1 MKAKSFHRR
10 FTPRSSSGLFLAL
23 AAAGLTGCGG
33 GNDGGIAKNC
43 AETGSYACK
52 SGETEPLYPLQ
63 WALNYTNSIFSKIA
77 DAGAFG
83 RGIDLN
89 VEPVHRQGI
98 KGQGI
103 KVLVIDSGVDLAHE
117 DLKANADYSMSWNFV
132 QQSNDPNPLLT
143 SSRAAHGTNVA
154 GMIAAAQ
161 NGKGVMGIAPLAQI
175 GGAAIILDKEPWAQ
189 SGENSIDAM
198 GGAEWSR
205 KADIINASYGSGTY
219 PETYES
225 RQNAN
230 LVGMHMLKSLR
241 NGKGISFIKAAG
253 NAFDSTADAS
263 DQEISC
269 GPLAGAYDCTN
280 PANDPTNLEPN
291 AIVTAALNAKG
302 QASSYSSAGSV
313 VWITGLG
320 GEYARL
326 GSYGEVSGVTSG
338 EAASGRTGDGPTIA
352 STDISGCAE
361 GYSRSDA
368 KPSQNNR
375 FMRGLT
381 SLIAGTPDNPNCDY
395 SNMNGTSSATPTI
408 SGVVALM
415 LSTNPNL
422 TWRDVRDILR
432 ESARVVDFGYERRT
446 RRDAKYELNQPFN
459 ALFDLKTNTF
469 TSTSGTGSD
478 ITTGAAQIPF
488 ELGWTKNAAGNLHS
502 NWYGFGVPDAA
513 KAVELAKLYKKE
525 PSRSKPSKQ
534 AMPAFNL
541 INRLDTFEYQKT
553 TLIGTLEA
561 PAGIADQLQVRLSG
575 KNICLGSIGIAVE
588 SPSGTKSLLKMPLD
602 HFAFLQI
609 GDFAN
614 YGAGSYTFYG
624 ENGKGTWKIYAI
636 ASNPNLDASTWK
648 IDRTCARLP
657 DPDAVARNVD
667 LIVEA
672 RLITQ

>member
-1 MKAKSFHRR
+1 MKATSFRRR
-10 FTPRSSSGLFLAL
+10 FTPLSSSGLFLAL

-33 GNDGGIAKNC
+33 GNDGGIANNC

-83 RGIDLN
+83 GGIDLN

-143 SSRAAHGTNVA
+143 LSREAHGTNVA
-154 GMIAAAQ
+154 GIIAAAQ
-161 NGKGVMGIAPLAQI
+161 NGKGVMGLAPLAKI
-175 GGAAIILDKEPWAQ
+175 GGATSILEKDRVET
-189 SGENSIDAM
+189 SENTIDAM

-205 KADIINASYGSGTY
+205 KADIMNASYGSDEAAEIYAPAMQSG
-219 PETYES
+219 
-225 RQNAN
+225 
-230 LVGMHMLKSLR
+230 LLGMHMLKSLR

-253 NAFDSTADAS
+253 NSFGTDNDPQSNN
-263 DQEISC
+263 SC
-269 GPLAGAYDCTN
+269 GPLEGAYDCTN
-280 PANDPTNLEPN
+280 PANDPIALEPN
-291 AIVTAALNAKG
+291 AIVTAALNSKG

-313 VWITGLG
+313 IWITGLG
-320 GEYARL
+320 GEFAKL
-326 GSYGEVSGVTSG
+326 GRYGELSGVTVE
-338 EAASGRTGDGPTIA
+338 EAASGKTGDGPTIA
-352 STDISGCAE
+352 STDISGCVE
-361 GYSRSDA
+361 GYSRRDA
-368 KPSQNNR
+368 DPADFNQ
-375 FMRGLT
+375 FVRGLT

-395 SNMNGTSSATPTI
+395 DNMNGTSSAAPTI

-415 LSTNPNL
+415 LSANPDL

-432 ESARVVDFGYERRT
+432 ESARVVDVGYEKRT
-446 RRDAKYELNQPFN
+446 RKDSIQLTHPFN
-459 ALFDLKTNTF
+459 ARFDLKTNTF
-469 TSTSGTGSD
+469 TSTSGTSSD
-478 ITTGAAQIPF
+478 IMVGATQVPVEF
-488 ELGWTKNAAGNLHS
+488 GWTKNAAGNLHS
-502 NWYGFGVPDAA
+502 NWYGFGVPDAT

-534 AMPAFNL
+534 DMPEFSKVM
-541 INRLDTFEYQKT
+541 IHSIFEYQKV
-553 TLIGTLEA
+553 TLIGTLEV
-561 PAGIADQLQVRLSG
+561 PDGIADQFQVRLSG
-575 KNICLGSIGIAVE
+575 KNICLGSFGIAVE
-588 SPSGTKSLLKMPLD
+588 SPSGKKSLLKMPLD
-602 HFAFLQI
+602 HFAKMQTDYF
-609 GDFAN
+609 N
-614 YGAGSYTFYG
+614 KYGSGSYAFYG

-648 IDRTCARLP
+648 IDRACAQLP
-657 DPDAVARNVD
+657 DSDAVARNID
-667 LIVEA
+667 LTVEA

>member
-1 MKAKSFHRR
+1 MKAKAFHRR

-33 GNDGGIAKNC
+33 SNDGGIANNC

-83 RGIDLN
+83 GGIDLN

-175 GGAAIILDKEPWAQ
+175 GGAAIILDKDAWVQ
-189 SGENSIDAM
+189 SSENFIDAM

-205 KADIINASYGSGTY
+205 KADIMNASYGTGIQ
-219 PETYES
+219 PEPYES
-225 RQNAN
+225 KQSPA
-230 LVGMHMLKSLR
+230 LLGMHMLKSLR

-253 NAFDSTADAS
+253 NDFDINNEH
-263 DQEISC
+263 QSC
-269 GPLAGAYDCTN
+269 GPLNGAYDCTN
-280 PANDPTNLEPN
+280 PANDSTSLEPN

-320 GEYARL
+320 GEHARL
-326 GSYGEVSGVTSG
+326 GSYGELSGVTS
-338 EAASGRTGDGPTIA
+338 EQAAGGRTGDGPTIA
-352 STDISGCAE
+352 STDISGCSE

-415 LSTNPNL
+415 LSANPDL

-432 ESARVVDFGYERRT
+432 ESARVVDFGYEKRT
-446 RRDAKYELNQPFN
+446 RKDIEFSLKQPFN
-459 ALFDLKTNTF
+459 ARFDLKTNTF
-469 TSTSGTGSD
+469 TSTSGTSSD
-478 ITTGAAQIPF
+478 ITIGATQVPV

-502 NWYGFGVPDAA
+502 NWYGFGVPDAS

-534 AMPAFNL
+534 AMPTFSLVNSL
-541 INRLDTFEYQKT
+541 YTFEYEKT
-553 TLIGTLEA
+553 TLIGTFEA
-561 PAGIADQLQVRLSG
+561 SDGIADQFQVRLSG
-575 KNICLGSIGIAVE
+575 KNICLGSFGIAVE

-602 HFAFLQI
+602 HFINLQT
-609 GDFAN
+609 DNFYK
-614 YGAGSYTFYG
+614 YGSGSYAFYG
-624 ENGKGTWKIYAI
+624 ENGKGTWKIYSI
-636 ASNPNLDASTWK
+636 ASNPNLDATSHA
-648 IDRTCARLP
+648 CAQLP
-657 DPDAVARNVD
+657 DPDAIARNVQ
-667 LIVEA
+667 LEVEA